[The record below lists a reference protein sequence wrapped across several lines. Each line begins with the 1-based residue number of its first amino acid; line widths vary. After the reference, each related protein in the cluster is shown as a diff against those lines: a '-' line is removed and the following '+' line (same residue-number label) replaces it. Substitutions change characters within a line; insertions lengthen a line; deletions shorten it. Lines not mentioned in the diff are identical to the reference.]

1 MLKDIM
7 MVIISVI
14 FSLGFFYGIMK
25 KIKDLTQIR
34 MGKNDET
41 IVGKVVGKKVY
52 LPTGDI
58 HPVVLCNVKGV
69 EVSYVY
75 RYIYN
80 ENKYPM
86 GKEVLLK
93 ISSVSGL
100 PYDKKDMIK
109 DIMFHVFFL
118 FFFCMCW
125 IAGLYVLMFLRW

>member
-7 MVIISVI
+7 MVIISFI

-41 IVGKVVGKKVY
+41 IVGKVVGKRVY

-118 FFFCMCW
+118 FFFCMGLV
-125 IAGLYVLMFLRW
+125 AGLYVLMFLR

>member
-7 MVIISVI
+7 MVIISFI

-41 IVGKVVGKKVY
+41 IVGKVVGKRVY

-125 IAGLYVLMFLRW
+125 IAGLYVLMFLR

>member
-7 MVIISVI
+7 MVIISFI
-14 FSLGFFYGIMK
+14 FSLGFFYGIIK

-41 IVGKVVGKKVY
+41 IVGKVVGKRVY

-125 IAGLYVLMFLRW
+125 IAGLYVLMFLR

>member
-7 MVIISVI
+7 MVIISFI

-41 IVGKVVGKKVY
+41 IVGKVVGKRVY

-80 ENKYPM
+80 ANKYPM

-125 IAGLYVLMFLRW
+125 IAGLYVLMFLR